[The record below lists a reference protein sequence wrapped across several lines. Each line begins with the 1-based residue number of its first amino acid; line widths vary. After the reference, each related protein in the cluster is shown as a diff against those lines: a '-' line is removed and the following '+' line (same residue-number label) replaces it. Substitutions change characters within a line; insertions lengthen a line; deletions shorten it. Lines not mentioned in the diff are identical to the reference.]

1 MQDDGFPIPSLGEPD
16 WWWAQHKYNKTYKVE
31 PEATEEEAKEAMK
44 AASFAAWL
52 DQRGYSHGQ
61 SCDIMLWWLENE
73 DAAHSCQAS

>member
-1 MQDDGFPIPSLGEPD
+1 M
-16 WWWAQHKYNKTYKVE
+16 E
-31 PEATEEEAKEAMK
+31 PEATEEDAREAMK
-44 AASFAAWL
+44 AAGFAAWE